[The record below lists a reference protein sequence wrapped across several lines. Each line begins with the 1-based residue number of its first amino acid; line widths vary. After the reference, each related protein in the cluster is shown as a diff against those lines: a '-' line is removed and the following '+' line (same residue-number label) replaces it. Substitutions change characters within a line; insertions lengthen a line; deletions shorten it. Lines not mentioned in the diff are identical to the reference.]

1 MIGKAML
8 ALGLSASVLWAAPKP
23 NIIFILTDDLG
34 YGDYGVF
41 FQNLRKEKA
50 DQSQPWHI
58 TPELDEMAGE
68 GLQLRHYY
76 CPAPVCAPSRGSL
89 LHGVHQGHANIRDN
103 MFDQE
108 LEDNHT
114 LATVLKGAGYATAA
128 IGKWGLQGGG
138 KEEKVP
144 HGKRSKKKGD
154 PKLWPGYPTKRGFDF
169 FHGYV
174 RHRDGHMHYP
184 LEDKKELW
192 ENDREISADLAKCF
206 TTDLFTA
213 RAKKWITDQKTKAPE
228 KPFFLYLAYDTPH
241 AILQLPPSPF
251 PEGGLKWLGEKGK
264 MINSAVGEKDSYTH
278 PDYAEAKW
286 DHDGDAS
293 TPEKEWPEV
302 YQRYATNVRRID
314 DCVGDLI
321 DLLKELK
328 IDDDTLIVFTTD
340 NGPSKESY
348 LPEQYKPT
356 FFDSYGPFD
365 GIKRDVYE
373 GGVRA
378 GALVRWPG
386 SKVKGAVSDLPCQAH
401 DWLATF
407 AELAGVASPARSDG
421 TSLVPTLTQQGEQK
435 EPLVYVEYLNGGK
448 TPKYAEFEKRRQG
461 ALRKQMQMI
470 RFGAHVGVRYN
481 VKGQETP
488 FEIYNVVEDPKQ
500 TKNLAKQ
507 MPQLQKRMKQTVLR
521 SRMPHATAKRP
532 YDQALVPAVK
542 MATAKAKKAKPGLKW
557 QGYQVDSPWLAKLDD
572 LKSQKEGE
580 VKKISELNG
589 AKGES
594 VLMSGWIEVPKS
606 GEYSFTIPVGEL
618 ALLRIHDAT
627 VVDAAYQVS
636 AEELTGRIFLEAGK
650 HPFRIYHRS
659 SGKPL
664 QLDLAAP
671 DFPRQ
676 EIPAKMLSH

>member
-1 MIGKAML
+1 MFTRHISL
-8 ALGLSASVLWAAPKP
+8 LFVLSASVLWAAPKP

-41 FQNLRKEKA
+41 FQNLRKEKS

-58 TPELDEMAGE
+58 TPELDEMAAE

-114 LATVLKGAGYATAA
+114 LATVLKGAGYVTAA

-138 KEEKVP
+138 KEEKTE
-144 HGKRSKKKGD
+144 HGKRLKKKGD
-154 PKLWPGYPTKRGFDF
+154 PKFWPSYPTKRGFDF

-192 ENDREISADLAKCF
+192 ENDQEISADYAKCF

-213 RAKKWITDQKTKAPE
+213 RAKKWITDQKKAEPE

-251 PEGGLKWLGEKGK
+251 PAEGLKWLGQKGK
-264 MINSAVGEKDSYTH
+264 MINTAVGEKDSYTH
-278 PDYAEAKW
+278 PDYAQAKW
-286 DHDGDAS
+286 DHDGDTT
-293 TPEKEWPEV
+293 TPPQAWPDV

-321 DLLKELK
+321 NLLKDLN
-328 IDDDTLIVFTTD
+328 IDEDTLVVFTTD

-348 LPEQYKPT
+348 LPEQYHPD
-356 FFDSYGPFD
+356 FFDSFGPFD

-386 SKVKGAVSDLPCQAH
+386 SQVQGIVSDQPCQAH
-401 DWLATF
+401 DWMATF
-407 AELAGVASPARSDG
+407 AELAGVATPARSDG
-421 TSLVPTLTQQGEQK
+421 TSLVPTLTQRGEQK
-435 EPLVYVEYLNGGK
+435 DSLVYIEYVNSNN
-448 TPKYAEFEKRRQG
+448 TPKYSDFEKKRRG
-461 ALRKQMQMI
+461 KARKQMQMI
-470 RFGAHVGVRYN
+470 RFGDHVGVRYN
-481 VKGQETP
+481 LKGANTP

-500 TKNLAKQ
+500 IHDLAKE
-507 MPQLQKRMKQTVLR
+507 MPALHQKMKQEVLR
-521 SRMPHATAKRP
+521 NRIPNEKAKRP
-532 YDQALVPAVK
+532 YDQALVPAIKEVK
-542 MATAKAKKAKPGLKW
+542 TKPGLIWESFKNE
-557 QGYQVDSPWLAKLDD
+557 SAWLARLED
-572 LKSQKEGE
+572 LQAHKNGNVAQIGD
-580 VKKISELNG
+580 LNE

-594 VLMSGWIEVPKS
+594 ILITGWLDIPTSGK
-606 GEYSFTIPVGEL
+606 YTFTIPAEEL
-618 ALLRIHDAT
+618 ALLRIHGAT

-636 AEELTGRIFLEAGK
+636 QKESKGAIFLEAGK
-650 HPFRIYHRS
+650 HPFRVYRRS
-659 SGKPL
+659 NNQPL
-664 QLDLAAP
+664 KLEFAGPGQ
-671 DFPRQ
+671 PRQ
-676 EIPAKMLSH
+676 ELSAHMLSH

>member
-1 MIGKAML
+1 MVRQLIFS
-8 ALGLSASVLWAAPKP
+8 LGLAVSAVHAATKP

-41 FQNLRKEKA
+41 FQNLRKDKA
-50 DQSQPWHI
+50 DPKEPWHV
-58 TPELDEMAGE
+58 TPELDQMAAE
-68 GLQLRHYY
+68 GIQLRHYY
-76 CPAPVCAPSRGSL
+76 CAAPVCAPSRGSL

-138 KEEKVP
+138 KEEKVA

-154 PKLWPGYPTKRGFDF
+154 PKFWPSYPTKRGFDF

-184 LEDKKELW
+184 LEDKKEVW

-213 RAKKWITDQKTKAPE
+213 RAKKWIADQKEAEPE

-278 PDYAEAKW
+278 PDYVKAKW

-293 TPEKEWPEV
+293 TPERSWPDV

-314 DCVGDLI
+314 DCVGDLLN
-321 DLLKELK
+321 LLEEMK
-328 IDDDTLIVFTTD
+328 IDDETLVVFTTD

-348 LPEQYKPT
+348 LPEGYRPD
-356 FFDSYGPFD
+356 FFNSFGPFD

-407 AELAGVASPARSDG
+407 ADLAGVAAPARSDG
-421 TSLVPTLTQQGEQK
+421 TSLVPTLTGVEGQK
-435 EPLVYVEYLNGGK
+435 APLVYVEYANK
-448 TPKYAEFEKRRQG
+448 QNTPKYSEFEKRRQG
-461 ALRKQMQMI
+461 APRKQMQMI
-470 RFGAHVGVRYN
+470 RFGDHVGVRYN
-481 VKGQETP
+481 VKKHEEP
-488 FEIYNVVEDPKQ
+488 FQIYNVVKDPKQ
-500 TKNLAKQ
+500 MKNLAVRNPKMQ
-507 MPQLQKRMKQTVLR
+507 QRMHDAVI
-521 SRMPHATAKRP
+521 RMRRPHAMMKRP
-532 YDQALVPAVK
+532 YDQELVPAS
-542 MATAKAKKAKPGLKW
+542 KKGGVQAGFKW
-557 QGYQVDSPWLAKLDD
+557 ASFKTGSSWLAKLDD
-572 LKSQKEGE
+572 LKSSKDGVIATVGDLKEAEGD
-580 VKKISELNG
+580 
-589 AKGES
+589 A
-594 VLMSGWIEVPKS
+594 VLLSGWIEVPKN
-606 GEYSFTIPVGEL
+606 GEYTFTIPAKEL
-618 ALLRIHDAT
+618 ALLRIHRAT
-627 VVDAAYQVS
+627 VVDAAFKLS
-636 AEELTGRIFLEAGK
+636 AKERSGKILLEAGK
-650 HPFRIYHRS
+650 HPFTLYRKNS
-659 SGKPL
+659 DKPL
-664 QLDLAAP
+664 KLELSGP
-671 DFPRQ
+671 GLLRQ
-676 EIPAKMLSH
+676 EIPAEMLYH